1 MDKQQLLAMP
11 ESEYMNDAQVAYFK
25 GVLSAMLAESRERI
39 DSSKLSLANLDTPSD
54 PADLATVEEAR
65 GELARNIER
74 DSQAVRKVRLA
85 LDAIE
90 DGEYG
95 YCSATGAEIGLQRL
109 LSQPAALFCFDE
121 QTRLEQLA
129 RHQAR

>member
-25 GVLSAMLAESRERI
+25 GVLSAMLAESSERI

-65 GELARNIER
+65 SDLSRNIER
-74 DSQAVRKVRLA
+74 DSQTVRQVRLA

-90 DGEYG
+90 EGEYG

-109 LSQPAALFCFDE
+109 LSQPSALFCFDE